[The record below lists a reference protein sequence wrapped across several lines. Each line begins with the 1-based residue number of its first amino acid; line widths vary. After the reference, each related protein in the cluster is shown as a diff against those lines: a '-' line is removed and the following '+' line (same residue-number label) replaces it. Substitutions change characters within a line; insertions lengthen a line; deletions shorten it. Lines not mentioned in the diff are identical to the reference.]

1 MVLRAKLY
9 TYILWYSNPQHLHC
23 KLFLKAISSE
33 WGEAVSNLPGGGNA
47 QRCCLKIMGSALLTK
62 QKIEKFYPK
71 IYQNK
76 KNISKDNSIF
86 WSPQA
91 NMHSDHSD
99 NIF

>member
-62 QKIEKFYPK
+62 KNRKILP
-71 IYQNK
+71 
-76 KNISKDNSIF
+76 KNISEQKKYL
-86 WSPQA
+86 
-91 NMHSDHSD
+91 
-99 NIF
+99 

>member
-47 QRCCLKIMGSALLTK
+47 QRCCLKIMGSALLT
-62 QKIEKFYPK
+62 
-71 IYQNK
+71 NK
-76 KNISKDNSIF
+76 N
-86 WSPQA
+86 
-91 NMHSDHSD
+91 
-99 NIF
+99 